1 MILDSVMIYTFDF
14 DHEQLDRCQ
23 DYVLTRWN
31 IRIIR
36 IQYDDL
42 RDHYIVVIDCDPE
55 TAVWI
60 SLF

>member
-1 MILDSVMIYTFDF
+1 MIYTFDF
-14 DHEQLDRCQ
+14 DHDQLDRCQ
-23 DYVLTRWN
+23 DLVLTRWN

-42 RDHYIVVIDCDPE
+42 QDHYITVIDCDSE
-55 TAVWI
+55 TAVWL

>member
-1 MILDSVMIYTFDF
+1 
-14 DHEQLDRCQ
+14 
-23 DYVLTRWN
+23 VLSRWN

-42 RDHYIVVIDCDPE
+42 RDHYITVIDCDSE
-55 TAVWI
+55 TAVWL

>member
-1 MILDSVMIYTFDF
+1 MIYTFDF

-23 DYVLTRWN
+23 DYVLARWN